1 MRSSSLR
8 VFAYVET
15 ELPAMGKCVEPDSGP
30 LARRQTSPPMW
41 TSEKTITKKPNK
53 KLTVRSEQPQST
65 LALFS
70 ITTPPRWFLGQPTVL
85 SKKVCLFAGV
95 NWLNSSV
102 SQTVVRGQQRLNN
115 NNNIMVIFKRLS
127 LKALNAL

>member
-53 KLTVRSEQPQST
+53 KLTVRSAQPQMV
-65 LALFS
+65 FG
-70 ITTPPRWFLGQPTVL
+70 TTHRPVQE
-85 SKKVCLFAGV
+85 GV
-95 NWLNSSV
+95 S
-102 SQTVVRGQQRLNN
+102 VRGRQLVKLLCQSDGGER
-115 NNNIMVIFKRLS
+115 S
-127 LKALNAL
+127 TAT